1 MAVQIYVGGSWRS
14 VSSIKV
20 YSGGTWRTLNA
31 LKVEVLGTWRD
42 AWGGALQA
50 YASYN
55 CGGYSPYLANITKLL
70 FSSETVSQL
79 SATLSL
85 ARYGLGQIWSNNAGY
100 LAGGQANLSIS
111 SVIDKLTYST
121 ETRSTISATLSAQR
135 RDAVGSS
142 SSSKGYFMNGYDGT
156 NRLNSLE
163 SLTFS
168 TEARATLLSSL
179 ATKSHAG
186 SCQSSS
192 KGYSG
197 SGYNNGAQNSIS
209 FVNFSTE
216 ASGNCSNSL
225 NQSRYNPAATY
236 SSTKGYWAGGM
247 PSVTSLE
254 SILFSTEAVSL
265 VAQSYGNVG
274 AGYGTSLTKG
284 YFIAGSYTSNI
295 YSFTFT
301 TEAMQYMSI
310 QQGYTSAYS
319 SAVNY
324 WNGSR

>member
-14 VSSIKV
+14 VSSIQV
-20 YSGGTWRTLNA
+20 YTGGVWRTLNA
-31 LKVEVLGTWRD
+31 LKVEVSGTWRD
-42 AWGGALQA
+42 AWSAGLQA

-70 FSSETVSQL
+70 FSNETVSQL

-100 LAGGQANLSIS
+100 LAGGQANLSITN
-111 SVIDKLTYST
+111 VIDN
-121 ETRSTISATLSAQR
+121 
-135 RDAVGSS
+135 
-142 SSSKGYFMNGYDGT
+142 FMNGFDGT

-163 SLTFS
+163 ALTFS
-168 TEARATLLSSL
+168 TEARATLSSSL

-186 SCQSSS
+186 SCQSSA

-216 ASGNCSNSL
+216 ASGNCLNSL
-225 NQSRYNPAATY
+225 GQSRYNPAATY

-247 PSVTSLE
+247 PSINSIESL
-254 SILFSTEAVSL
+254 LFSNETVGYVS
-265 VAQSYGNVG
+265 QSYSNVG

-284 YFIAGSYTSNI
+284 YFIAGSYSSNI
-295 YSFTFT
+295 YSFTFN
-301 TEAMQYMSI
+301 TESMQYMSVS
-310 QQGYTSAYS
+310 QGYTSSYS

-324 WNGSR
+324 WSGSR